1 LLSMKQSLRTTTQF
15 YPLNK
20 KRFLSK
26 TRTEAPGSG
35 VEKTIGG
42 GGLPGVGVAR
52 TAGEGVISRRRRRWS
67 PAT

>member
-1 LLSMKQSLRTTTQF
+1 MKQPLRTTTQH

-26 TRTEAPGSG
+26 TRRESAGSG
-35 VEKTIGG
+35 AEKTIGG
-42 GGLPGVGVAR
+42 GGSPGVGVAGI
-52 TAGEGVISRRRRRWS
+52 AGEGVASRRRRRWS

>member
-1 LLSMKQSLRTTTQF
+1 
-15 YPLNK
+15 LNK